1 MMSDMKRLMERW
13 RRAITEDDENTMN
26 EVLPALAAAA
36 RVATKAG
43 DIADKVSKVTDAVK
57 AGSDVVKKVLPDDDD
72 ENEDEDSVDE
82 HKAED
87 DAGYPSRQEK
97 RRKRMMGNPNKHAS
111 SWVAGMEDLQ
121 SLSRGIAED
130 IVNNDTLEVDI
141 STLSAVVRD
150 ELKKAFQQIQKK
162 SGGGCSFDDLVRA
175 TRAWSF
181 AQKAKPPA

>member
-1 MMSDMKRLMERW
+1 MSDMKRLMERW

-26 EVLPALAAAA
+26 EIAPALATAA
-36 RVATKAG
+36 RVAAKTGKV
-43 DIADKVSKVTDAVK
+43 ADKVGKVAGAVK
-57 AGSDVVKKVLPDDDD
+57 TGADVVKKVLPDDDD
-72 ENEDEDSVDE
+72 DEAVEE

-87 DAGYPSRQEK
+87 DADYPSRKEK

-130 IVNNDTLEVDI
+130 IVNSDTLEVDI
-141 STLSAVVRD
+141 ATLSAVVRD
-150 ELKKAFQQIQKK
+150 ELNKAFQQIQKK

-181 AQKAKPPA
+181 AQKAKPPS